1 MKLVITTI
9 STPSH
14 IIYKLQ
20 KTANKEKILR
30 EKTWL
35 SFKRTRI
42 KEHTLLI
49 RNNESKKRKKLNI
62 QSVERGN
69 PAQGSCGYEFMLLL
83 PRVQVQALLGEL
95 RSHRLCG
102 QKIKCGKKSP
112 LS

>member
-14 IIYKLQ
+14 IVYKLQ

-30 EKTWL
+30 EKPAFL
-35 SFKRTRI
+35 KGTRI

-62 QSVERGN
+62 RSVERGN
-69 PAQGSCGYEFMLLL
+69 PWWSCG
-83 PRVQVQALLGEL
+83 
-95 RSHRLCG
+95 
-102 QKIKCGKKSP
+102 
-112 LS
+112 